1 MNEELKMCS
10 PVDPSEGKD
19 TVEDQPIARERLTA
33 TERMRQH
40 RTRRRNGLHCI
51 TVLLHEDEID
61 VLIGKGFLRDDRRRN
76 HRTLEHA
83 LNVFICEA
91 LGPG

>member
-1 MNEELKMCS
+1 MKLLKLQRTMARA
-10 PVDPSEGKD
+10 VM
-19 TVEDQPIARERLTA
+19 QPLTA

-51 TVLLHEDEID
+51 TVLLHEDDID
-61 VLIGKGFLRDDRRRN
+61 VLIGKGFLREDRRRN